1 MLHPV
6 AGLRPTRRLKRPV
19 HPDGHRYGVPQFAGV
34 LSVQGPDALHNGGQI
49 GAAPHVLVDEKAG
62 EDVGQAPW
70 MWRCRPWSTGVALD
84 RPSSPPRERH
94 ANAPLRDCHISDT
107 FTLRQ
112 PITYRYSP
120 GMTTYGYIR
129 TSRQRIQGTA
139 GSDPEAQAHQLRQEG
154 VPEANIFRDVGVS
167 GGTGTNS
174 RAGWRA
180 LDAQLV
186 SGDILVVV
194 AIDRIGRRWMDTV
207 NAVRDLRTRE
217 VRIRSLAQSEA
228 TWVTYLAAEPDT
240 AEAVI
245 GDILTTFM
253 AWAAEQELQAVSRRT
268 RAGLERA
275 RAEGKTLGPPSR
287 VDDGQVEAMAR
298 LRREGQSFRSIGR
311 VFGVSRT
318 TVQRRLQEQEAGNLE
333 DSRTA

>member
-1 MLHPV
+1 M
-6 AGLRPTRRLKRPV
+6 
-19 HPDGHRYGVPQFAGV
+19 
-34 LSVQGPDALHNGGQI
+34 
-49 GAAPHVLVDEKAG
+49 
-62 EDVGQAPW
+62 
-70 MWRCRPWSTGVALD
+70 
-84 RPSSPPRERH
+84 
-94 ANAPLRDCHISDT
+94 
-107 FTLRQ
+107 
-112 PITYRYSP
+112 
-120 GMTTYGYIR
+120 
-129 TSRQRIQGTA
+129 
-139 GSDPEAQAHQLRQEG
+139 
-154 VPEANIFRDVGVS
+154 GVS

-174 RAGWRA
+174 RAGWRPLNA
-180 LDAQLV
+180 RLV
-186 SGDILVVV
+186 SGDTLVVV

-228 TWVTYLAAEPDT
+228 TWVTYLASEPDT

-275 RAEGKTLGPPSR
+275 RAEGKTLGPPPR

-311 VFGVSRT
+311 IFGVSRT
-318 TVQRRLQEQEAGNLE
+318 TVQRRLQEQEAVNVE
-333 DSRTA
+333 DSHAS

>member
-1 MLHPV
+1 
-6 AGLRPTRRLKRPV
+6 
-19 HPDGHRYGVPQFAGV
+19 
-34 LSVQGPDALHNGGQI
+34 
-49 GAAPHVLVDEKAG
+49 
-62 EDVGQAPW
+62 
-70 MWRCRPWSTGVALD
+70 
-84 RPSSPPRERH
+84 
-94 ANAPLRDCHISDT
+94 
-107 FTLRQ
+107 
-112 PITYRYSP
+112 
-120 GMTTYGYIR
+120 MTATYGYIR

-154 VPEANIFRDVGVS
+154 VPEANIYRDVGVS

-180 LDAQLV
+180 LNARLV

-228 TWVTYLAAEPDT
+228 TWVTYLASEPDT

-275 RAEGKTLGPPSR
+275 RAEGKTLGPPPR
-287 VDDGQVEAMAR
+287 VDDDQVKDMAR

-311 VFGVSRT
+311 IFGVSRT
-318 TVQRRLQEQEAGNLE
+318 TVQRRRQEQEAVNFE
-333 DSRTA
+333 DLQTS

>member
-1 MLHPV
+1 
-6 AGLRPTRRLKRPV
+6 
-19 HPDGHRYGVPQFAGV
+19 
-34 LSVQGPDALHNGGQI
+34 
-49 GAAPHVLVDEKAG
+49 
-62 EDVGQAPW
+62 
-70 MWRCRPWSTGVALD
+70 
-84 RPSSPPRERH
+84 
-94 ANAPLRDCHISDT
+94 
-107 FTLRQ
+107 
-112 PITYRYSP
+112 
-120 GMTTYGYIR
+120 MTTAYGYIR

-154 VPEANIFRDVGVS
+154 VPEANIYRDVGVS

-180 LDAQLV
+180 LNARLV

-228 TWVTYLAAEPDT
+228 TWVTYLASEPDT

-275 RAEGKTLGPPSR
+275 RAEGKTLGPPPR
-287 VDDGQVEAMAR
+287 VDDDQVEAMAR
-298 LRREGQSFRSIGR
+298 LRGEGQSFRSIGR
-311 VFGVSRT
+311 IFGVSRT
-318 TVQRRLQEQEAGNLE
+318 TVQRRLQEQEAVNLE
-333 DSRTA
+333 DSQTS

>member
-1 MLHPV
+1 MDSPTPPAQSLAWTSSAQQRSV
-6 AGLRPTRRLKRPV
+6 AAQHHSPTTSPAT
-19 HPDGHRYGVPQFAGV
+19 PTGVP
-34 LSVQGPDALHNGGQI
+34 GGLWKQ
-49 GAAPHVLVDEKAG
+49 
-62 EDVGQAPW
+62 
-70 MWRCRPWSTGVALD
+70 S
-84 RPSSPPRERH
+84 
-94 ANAPLRDCHISDT
+94 
-107 FTLRQ
+107 TLRKD
-112 PITYRYSP
+112 
-120 GMTTYGYIR
+120 
-129 TSRQRIQGTA
+129 RQ
-139 GSDPEAQAHQLRQEG
+139 
-154 VPEANIFRDVGVS
+154 EANIHRDVGVS
-167 GGTGTNS
+167 GCAGTNS

-180 LDAQLV
+180 LNAQLV

-207 NAVRDLRTRE
+207 NAVRDLRARE

-268 RAGLERA
+268 RAGPERA
-275 RAEGKTLGPPSR
+275 RAEGKTLGPPPR

-318 TVQRRLQEQEAGNLE
+318 TVQRRLQEQEAVNLE
-333 DSRTA
+333 DSQTS

>member
-1 MLHPV
+1 
-6 AGLRPTRRLKRPV
+6 
-19 HPDGHRYGVPQFAGV
+19 
-34 LSVQGPDALHNGGQI
+34 
-49 GAAPHVLVDEKAG
+49 
-62 EDVGQAPW
+62 
-70 MWRCRPWSTGVALD
+70 
-84 RPSSPPRERH
+84 
-94 ANAPLRDCHISDT
+94 
-107 FTLRQ
+107 
-112 PITYRYSP
+112 
-120 GMTTYGYIR
+120 MTTYGYIR

-154 VPEANIFRDVGVS
+154 VPEANIYRDVGVS

-180 LDAQLV
+180 LNAQMV

-268 RAGLERA
+268 KAGLERA
-275 RAEGKTLGPPSR
+275 RAEGKTLGPPPR
-287 VDDGQVEAMAR
+287 VDDDQVEDMAR

-311 VFGVSRT
+311 IFGVSRS
-318 TVQRRLQEQEAGNLE
+318 TVQRRLQEQEAVNLE
-333 DSRTA
+333 DSQTS

>member
-1 MLHPV
+1 M
-6 AGLRPTRRLKRPV
+6 T
-19 HPDGHRYGVPQFAGV
+19 
-34 LSVQGPDALHNGGQI
+34 
-49 GAAPHVLVDEKAG
+49 
-62 EDVGQAPW
+62 
-70 MWRCRPWSTGVALD
+70 
-84 RPSSPPRERH
+84 
-94 ANAPLRDCHISDT
+94 
-107 FTLRQ
+107 
-112 PITYRYSP
+112 
-120 GMTTYGYIR
+120 TTYGYIR

-139 GSDPEAQAHQLRQEG
+139 GSDPEAQGHQLRQEG
-154 VPEANIFRDVGVS
+154 VPEANIHRDVGVS

-186 SGDILVVV
+186 SGDTLVVV

-207 NAVRDLRTRE
+207 NAVRDLRARE

-228 TWVTYLAAEPDT
+228 TWVTYLASEPDT

-275 RAEGKTLGPPSR
+275 GAEGKTLGPPPR
-287 VDDGQVEAMAR
+287 VDDDQVEAMAR
-298 LRREGQSFRSIGR
+298 LRGEGQSFRSIGR
-311 VFGVSRT
+311 IFGVSRT
-318 TVQRRLQEQEAGNLE
+318 TVQRRLQEQEAVNLE
-333 DSRTA
+333 DSQTS

>member
-1 MLHPV
+1 
-6 AGLRPTRRLKRPV
+6 
-19 HPDGHRYGVPQFAGV
+19 
-34 LSVQGPDALHNGGQI
+34 
-49 GAAPHVLVDEKAG
+49 
-62 EDVGQAPW
+62 
-70 MWRCRPWSTGVALD
+70 
-84 RPSSPPRERH
+84 
-94 ANAPLRDCHISDT
+94 
-107 FTLRQ
+107 
-112 PITYRYSP
+112 
-120 GMTTYGYIR
+120 MTTYGYIR

-154 VPEANIFRDVGVS
+154 VPEANIYRDVGVS

-180 LDAQLV
+180 LNARLV
-186 SGDILVVV
+186 SGDTLVVV

-318 TVQRRLQEQEAGNLE
+318 TVQRRLQEQEAVNLE
-333 DSRTA
+333 DSQTA

>member
-1 MLHPV
+1 
-6 AGLRPTRRLKRPV
+6 
-19 HPDGHRYGVPQFAGV
+19 
-34 LSVQGPDALHNGGQI
+34 
-49 GAAPHVLVDEKAG
+49 
-62 EDVGQAPW
+62 
-70 MWRCRPWSTGVALD
+70 
-84 RPSSPPRERH
+84 
-94 ANAPLRDCHISDT
+94 
-107 FTLRQ
+107 
-112 PITYRYSP
+112 
-120 GMTTYGYIR
+120 MTTYGYIR

-154 VPEANIFRDVGVS
+154 VPEANIYCDVGVS

-180 LDAQLV
+180 LNAQLV
-186 SGDILVVV
+186 TGDILVVVV

-268 RAGLERA
+268 KAGLERA
-275 RAEGKTLGPPSR
+275 RAEGKTLGPPPR
-287 VDDGQVEAMAR
+287 VDDDQVEDMAR

-311 VFGVSRT
+311 IFGVSRT
-318 TVQRRLQEQEAGNLE
+318 TVQRRLQEQEAVNLE
-333 DSRTA
+333 DSQTS

>member
-1 MLHPV
+1 
-6 AGLRPTRRLKRPV
+6 
-19 HPDGHRYGVPQFAGV
+19 
-34 LSVQGPDALHNGGQI
+34 
-49 GAAPHVLVDEKAG
+49 
-62 EDVGQAPW
+62 
-70 MWRCRPWSTGVALD
+70 
-84 RPSSPPRERH
+84 
-94 ANAPLRDCHISDT
+94 
-107 FTLRQ
+107 
-112 PITYRYSP
+112 
-120 GMTTYGYIR
+120 MTTYGYIR

-154 VPEANIFRDVGVS
+154 VPEAHIYRDVGVS

-180 LDAQLV
+180 LNARLIA
-186 SGDILVVV
+186 GDILVV

-207 NAVRDLRTRE
+207 NAVRDLRARE

-275 RAEGKTLGPPSR
+275 RAEGKALGPPPPPR
-287 VDDGQVEAMAR
+287 VDDDQVEAMAR
-298 LRREGQSFRSIGR
+298 LRREGQSLRSIGR
-311 VFGVSRT
+311 IFGVSHT
-318 TVQRRLQEQEAGNLE
+318 TVQRRLQEVQGQGETGF
-333 DSRTA
+333 

>member
-1 MLHPV
+1 M
-6 AGLRPTRRLKRPV
+6 RK
-19 HPDGHRYGVPQFAGV
+19 
-34 LSVQGPDALHNGGQI
+34 
-49 GAAPHVLVDEKAG
+49 
-62 EDVGQAPW
+62 
-70 MWRCRPWSTGVALD
+70 D
-84 RPSSPPRERH
+84 R
-94 ANAPLRDCHISDT
+94 
-107 FTLRQ
+107 Q
-112 PITYRYSP
+112 
-120 GMTTYGYIR
+120 
-129 TSRQRIQGTA
+129 
-139 GSDPEAQAHQLRQEG
+139 
-154 VPEANIFRDVGVS
+154 EANIYRDVGVS

-180 LDAQLV
+180 LDARLV

-194 AIDRIGRRWMDTV
+194 DIDRIGRRWMDTV
-207 NAVRDLRTRE
+207 NAVRDLRARE

-275 RAEGKTLGPPSR
+275 RAEGKTLGPPPR

-318 TVQRRLQEQEAGNLE
+318 TVQRRLQEQEVCESSRFTDCLE
-333 DSRTA
+333 EREAESSAW

>member
-1 MLHPV
+1 
-6 AGLRPTRRLKRPV
+6 
-19 HPDGHRYGVPQFAGV
+19 
-34 LSVQGPDALHNGGQI
+34 
-49 GAAPHVLVDEKAG
+49 
-62 EDVGQAPW
+62 
-70 MWRCRPWSTGVALD
+70 
-84 RPSSPPRERH
+84 
-94 ANAPLRDCHISDT
+94 
-107 FTLRQ
+107 
-112 PITYRYSP
+112 
-120 GMTTYGYIR
+120 MTTYGYIR
-129 TSRQRIQGTA
+129 TSRQRIQRTA

-154 VPEANIFRDVGVS
+154 VPEANIYRDVGVS

-180 LDAQLV
+180 LNAQMV

-268 RAGLERA
+268 KAGLERA
-275 RAEGKTLGPPSR
+275 RAEGKTLGPPPR
-287 VDDGQVEAMAR
+287 VDDDQVEDMAR

-311 VFGVSRT
+311 IFGVSRT
-318 TVQRRLQEQEAGNLE
+318 TVQRRLQEQEAVNLE
-333 DSRTA
+333 DSQTS

>member
-1 MLHPV
+1 
-6 AGLRPTRRLKRPV
+6 
-19 HPDGHRYGVPQFAGV
+19 
-34 LSVQGPDALHNGGQI
+34 
-49 GAAPHVLVDEKAG
+49 
-62 EDVGQAPW
+62 
-70 MWRCRPWSTGVALD
+70 
-84 RPSSPPRERH
+84 
-94 ANAPLRDCHISDT
+94 
-107 FTLRQ
+107 
-112 PITYRYSP
+112 
-120 GMTTYGYIR
+120 MTTYGYIR

-154 VPEANIFRDVGVS
+154 VPEANIYRDVGVS

-180 LDAQLV
+180 LNAQLV

-268 RAGLERA
+268 KAGLERA
-275 RAEGKTLGPPSR
+275 RAEGKTLGPPPR
-287 VDDGQVEAMAR
+287 VDDDQVEDMAR

-311 VFGVSRT
+311 IFGVSRT
-318 TVQRRLQEQEAGNLE
+318 TVQRRLQEQEAVNLE
-333 DSRTA
+333 DLQTS

>member
-1 MLHPV
+1 
-6 AGLRPTRRLKRPV
+6 
-19 HPDGHRYGVPQFAGV
+19 
-34 LSVQGPDALHNGGQI
+34 
-49 GAAPHVLVDEKAG
+49 
-62 EDVGQAPW
+62 
-70 MWRCRPWSTGVALD
+70 
-84 RPSSPPRERH
+84 
-94 ANAPLRDCHISDT
+94 
-107 FTLRQ
+107 
-112 PITYRYSP
+112 
-120 GMTTYGYIR
+120 MTTYGYIR

-154 VPEANIFRDVGVS
+154 VPEANIYRDVGVS

-180 LDAQLV
+180 LNAQLV

-207 NAVRDLRTRE
+207 NAVRDLRNRE

-268 RAGLERA
+268 KAGLERA
-275 RAEGKTLGPPSR
+275 RAEGKTLGPPPR
-287 VDDGQVEAMAR
+287 VDDDQVEDMAR

-311 VFGVSRT
+311 IFGVSRT
-318 TVQRRLQEQEAGNLE
+318 TVQRRLQEQEAVNLE
-333 DSRTA
+333 DSQTS

>member
-1 MLHPV
+1 M
-6 AGLRPTRRLKRPV
+6 T
-19 HPDGHRYGVPQFAGV
+19 
-34 LSVQGPDALHNGGQI
+34 
-49 GAAPHVLVDEKAG
+49 
-62 EDVGQAPW
+62 
-70 MWRCRPWSTGVALD
+70 
-84 RPSSPPRERH
+84 
-94 ANAPLRDCHISDT
+94 
-107 FTLRQ
+107 
-112 PITYRYSP
+112 
-120 GMTTYGYIR
+120 TTYGYIR

-154 VPEANIFRDVGVS
+154 VPEANIYRDVGVS

-180 LDAQLV
+180 LNARLV

-207 NAVRDLRTRE
+207 NAVRDLRARE

-228 TWVTYLAAEPDT
+228 TWVTYLASEPDT

-287 VDDGQVEAMAR
+287 VDDDQVEAMAR
-298 LRREGQSFRSIGR
+298 LRGEGQSFRSIGR
-311 VFGVSRT
+311 IFGVSRT
-318 TVQRRLQEQEAGNLE
+318 TVQRRLQEAVNLE
-333 DSRTA
+333 DSQTA